1 MKNFKKFG
9 INNIVNGKGVINMA
23 GDYDDII
30 SENIESI
37 DHELKK
43 LNNNFFQLNKTLN
56 GFLNLALLESSLK
69 NKTPDQVA
77 KVRNALESIKNILKE
92 N

>member
-1 MKNFKKFG
+1 MG
-9 INNIVNGKGVINMA
+9 Q
-23 GDYDDII
+23 YDDII
-30 SENIESI
+30 SSSIENI

-56 GFLNLALLESSLK
+56 GFINLALIESSLK

-77 KVRNALESIKNILKE
+77 KVRNAFKSIKDILKE

>member
-1 MKNFKKFG
+1 
-9 INNIVNGKGVINMA
+9 MA

-37 DHELKK
+37 NQELVN
-43 LNNNFFQLNKTLN
+43 LNGQLSNLNKTLN

-77 KVRNALESIKNILKE
+77 KVRNAFVNIKDILKE
-92 N
+92 Q

>member
-1 MKNFKKFG
+1 
-9 INNIVNGKGVINMA
+9 MA

-37 DHELKK
+37 KEELVN
-43 LNNNFFQLNKTLN
+43 LNGQLSNLNKTLN
-56 GFLNLALLESSLK
+56 GFLNLALIESSLK
-69 NKTPDQVA
+69 NKTHDQVA
-77 KVRNALESIKNILKE
+77 KVRNAFVNIKDILKE

>member
-1 MKNFKKFG
+1 MG
-9 INNIVNGKGVINMA
+9 Q
-23 GDYDDII
+23 YDDII
-30 SENIESI
+30 SSSIENI

-56 GFLNLALLESSLK
+56 GFLNLALIESSLK

-77 KVRNALESIKNILKE
+77 KVRNAFESIKEILKD

>member
-1 MKNFKKFG
+1 MG
-9 INNIVNGKGVINMA
+9 Q
-23 GDYDDII
+23 YDDII

-43 LNNNFFQLNKTLN
+43 LNNNFYQLNKTLN
-56 GFLNLALLESSLK
+56 GFLNLALIESSLK

-77 KVRNALESIKNILKE
+77 KVSNAFESIKAILKE
-92 N
+92 K

>member
-1 MKNFKKFG
+1 
-9 INNIVNGKGVINMA
+9 MA

-56 GFLNLALLESSLK
+56 GFINLALIESSLK
-69 NKTPDQVA
+69 SKTPDQVA
-77 KVRNALESIKNILKE
+77 KIRNAFKSIKDILKD

>member
-1 MKNFKKFG
+1 MG
-9 INNIVNGKGVINMA
+9 Q
-23 GDYDDII
+23 YDDII

-37 DHELKK
+37 NQELVN
-43 LNNNFFQLNKTLN
+43 LNGQLSKLNKTLN

-77 KVRNALESIKNILKE
+77 KVRNAFESIKEILK
-92 N
+92 NN

>member
-1 MKNFKKFG
+1 MG
-9 INNIVNGKGVINMA
+9 Q
-23 GDYDDII
+23 YDDII

-37 DHELKK
+37 NQELIN
-43 LNNNFFQLNKTLN
+43 LNGQLSNLNKTLN
-56 GFLNLALLESSLK
+56 GFLNLALIESSLK

-77 KVRNALESIKNILKE
+77 KVRSAFVDIKDILKE